1 MTNNK
6 QQTEMKLYTEE
17 QVKEIY
23 FKGLHNGRLHIEG
36 KCSDEIEL
44 LTPIEL
50 PSDDEIKQL
59 NPYPFASS
67 GSNLIWYFGAKDIVN
82 WMRNKIQG
90 GEQ

>member
-1 MTNNK
+1 
-6 QQTEMKLYTEE
+6 MKLYTEE
-17 QVKEIY
+17 QVLRAMMLCTNQRIGFTTILQE
-23 FKGLHNGRLHIEG
+23 H
-36 KCSDEIEL
+36 

-67 GSNLIWYFGAKDIVN
+67 GRNLIWYFGAKDIVN

>member
-1 MTNNK
+1 
-6 QQTEMKLYTEE
+6 MKIYTEE
-17 QVKEIY
+17 QLRDFIDR
-23 FKGLHNGRLHIEG
+23 NGCIVE
-36 KCSDEIEL
+36 SDLDEKQ
-44 LTPIEL
+44 LTPTEL
-50 PSDDEIKQL
+50 PTDDEIKQL